1 MIAVPRFSLIL
12 FLFLP
17 AIVFAAEAPGVAT
30 PSTFGSLVQVVLALL
45 LVLAAIA
52 ASAWLLR
59 RFGPSQIGPGGALR
73 VLGGVMVGQR
83 ERLMLVEVGETWLI
97 VGVAPGRV
105 TAVHSMP
112 RPAQTEQ
119 QVQALVQQPRFA
131 DWLKAAWQKRSGAP
145 DAP

>member
-1 MIAVPRFSLIL
+1 MIAVPRFFLIL
-12 FLFLP
+12 FIFLP
-17 AIVFAAEAPGVAT
+17 AMGFAAEAPGVAT

-52 ASAWLLR
+52 GSAWLLR

-131 DWLKAAWQKRSGAP
+131 DWLKTAWQKRSGA
-145 DAP
+145 

>member
-1 MIAVPRFSLIL
+1 MPVSRLVLVVLCSFM
-12 FLFLP
+12 P
-17 AIVFAAEAPGVAT
+17 AIAFAAAT
-30 PSTFGSLVQVVLALL
+30 PGIAPSPIFGGFIQVVLALI

-59 RFGPSQIGPGGALR
+59 RFATQIGSGGALR

-97 VGVAPGRV
+97 VGVAPGSV

-112 RPAQTEQ
+112 RPPQSEQ
-119 QVQALVQQPRFA
+119 QVQAMVQQPKFA
-131 DWLKAAWQKRSGAP
+131 EWLKAAWQKRGGA
-145 DAP
+145 

>member
-1 MIAVPRFSLIL
+1 MIAVQRFFSGLSL
-12 FLFLP
+12 FFP
-17 AIVFAAEAPGVAT
+17 AIIFANEPGVAT
-30 PSTFGSLVQVVLALL
+30 APVLGGLVQVVLALL

-59 RFGPSQIGPGGALR
+59 RLGPTQMGSGGALR

-83 ERLMLVEVGETWLI
+83 ERLMLVEVGDTWLI

-112 RPAQTEQ
+112 RPAQSEQ
-119 QVQALVQQPRFA
+119 QVQALVQQPGFA
-131 DWLKAAWQKRSGAP
+131 DWLKAAWQKRGGT
-145 DAP
+145 

>member
-1 MIAVPRFSLIL
+1 MIAVSRFLPIL
-12 FLFLP
+12 FFFLP
-17 AIVFAAEAPGVAT
+17 AIGFAAEAPGVAT
-30 PSTFGSLVQVVLALL
+30 PSTVSSLVQVVLALL

-52 ASAWLLR
+52 GSAWLLR

-112 RPAQTEQ
+112 RPSQTEQ

-131 DWLKAAWQKRSGAP
+131 DWLRAAWQKRSGP
-145 DAP
+145 DAS